1 MKKLFGML
9 TTLLVLVSSMAFSE
23 TTPQL
28 NIQGKIG
35 DLAPQSRIYEI
46 NGTIYSL
53 PEETIIEDTHGRK
66 LNFLALKPGVEV
78 NLIGHT
84 DYVNNE
90 IRTIIEKVIV
100 LNLQNQ

>member
-1 MKKLFGML
+1 MIKLFVIL
-9 TTLLVLVSSMAFSE
+9 TTLLVFVFSIGFSE
-23 TTPQL
+23 TTSQVS
-28 NIQGKIG
+28 IHGKIG

-53 PEETIIEDTHGRK
+53 PEEAIIEDTHGRR
-66 LNFLALKPGVEV
+66 LNFLSLKPGVEV

-84 DYVNNE
+84 AYVNNE
-90 IRTIIEKVIV
+90 IRTIIQKIIV